1 MHHIFNEIKHY
12 PQNYIVA
19 LILAISVS
27 FLLLFY
33 RFDAHTQRQVVYLT
47 SGLYLG
53 WSLWHHYRRGDITT
67 SIMMEYLLL
76 ALLALIVVSTTL

>member
-1 MHHIFNEIKHY
+1 MKHVFNEIKKQ
-12 PQNYIVA
+12 PQNYVVGI
-19 LILAISVS
+19 ILAISIS
-27 FLLLFY
+27 FLLFFY
-33 RFDAHTQRQVVYLT
+33 NGQPHVQRQVVYLA

-76 ALLALIVVSTTL
+76 ALFALIVVSTTL

>member
-1 MHHIFNEIKHY
+1 MKHIFSEITKH
-12 PQNYIVA
+12 PQNYVVGA
-19 LILAISVS
+19 ILALSVL
-27 FLLLFY
+27 FLLFFY
-33 RFDAHTQRQVVYLT
+33 RFDTHAQRQVVYLA

-76 ALLALIVVSTTL
+76 ALFALIVVTATL

>member
-1 MHHIFNEIKHY
+1 MKHIFNEIKRH
-12 PQNYIVA
+12 PQNYTVGT
-19 LILAISVS
+19 ILAVSVI
-27 FLLLFY
+27 FLLFFY
-33 RFDAHTQRQVVYLT
+33 RFNTHVQRQVVYLA

-53 WSLWHHYRRGDITT
+53 WSLWHHYRRGDITA

>member
-1 MHHIFNEIKHY
+1 MKHIFHEIKKH
-12 PQNYIVA
+12 PQNYAVGI
-19 LILAISVS
+19 ILVLSIS
-27 FLLLFY
+27 FLFY
-33 RFDAHTQRQVVYLT
+33 FYNGQPYVQRQVVYLA

-53 WSLWHHYRRGDITT
+53 WSLWHHYRRGDITA

>member
-1 MHHIFNEIKHY
+1 MKHIFNEIKRH
-12 PQNYIVA
+12 PQNYIIG
-19 LILAISVS
+19 LFLASSIS
-27 FLLLFY
+27 FLLYFY
-33 RFDAHTQRQVVYLT
+33 RFDTHIQRQIVYLA

>member
-1 MHHIFNEIKHY
+1 MHHLYREISKH
-12 PQNYIVA
+12 PQNYVVG
-19 LILAISVS
+19 LILAASVS
-27 FLLLFY
+27 FLLIYY
-33 RFDAHTQRQVVYLT
+33 RFDSHALRQIVYLA

>member
-1 MHHIFNEIKHY
+1 MKHVFHEINKH
-12 PQNYIVA
+12 PQNYIVGV
-19 LILAISVS
+19 ILLLSIS
-27 FLLLFY
+27 FLLFFY
-33 RFDAHTQRQVVYLT
+33 RFDPHVQRQVIYLA

-53 WSLWHHYRRGDITT
+53 WSLWHHYRRGDITA